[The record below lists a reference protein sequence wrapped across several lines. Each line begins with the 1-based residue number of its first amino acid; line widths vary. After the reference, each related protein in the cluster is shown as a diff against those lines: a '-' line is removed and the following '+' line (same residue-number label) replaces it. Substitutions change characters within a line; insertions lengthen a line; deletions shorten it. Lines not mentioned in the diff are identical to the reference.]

1 MLRAL
6 LVGDRRGNPKHF
18 LEYTEMLAMLLILAV
33 RLGQKPTLS
42 VQKWSFHDVG
52 IAFSGP
58 RAPTRTAPCIPLR
71 E

>member
-18 LEYTEMLAMLLILAV
+18 LGYTEMLAMLPVLAV
-33 RLGQKPTLS
+33 RLGPTLS

-52 IAFSGP
+52 IAFSGLQP
-58 RAPTRTAPCIPLR
+58 PTRTAPCVPLR